1 MDCEPHLPRG
11 PRVSALLPE
20 QSSLPAIILGGK
32 RKISSAQC
40 QPAGFLG
47 GPDNCVARA
56 TQLRALVPAP
66 CALTCVGRGEEDP
79 GQVLRLQTPIHSSL
93 RLACCGLAVESSRI
107 LQHLWRQYDIK
118 LAVKPVLLRLWPG
131 ESHWQFGPPFP
142 RSPELTAVPRP
153 GLVQQL
159 LSNSA
164 ARPTYL
170 GLGGEA
176 HHKPCRPGHIPD
188 QIGTCGWDPGTRI
201 YESNNHQRSRRAA
214 ESEDQ
219 RPDGVPA
226 GPTVITHQCQ
236 SWPLFPEA

>member
-1 MDCEPHLPRG
+1 MCGASHSAPGAGSSSLCFDVRGQRRRG
-11 PRVSALLPE
+11 PGTSFTATDANPFK
-20 QSSLPAIILGGK
+20 PA
-32 RKISSAQC
+32 
-40 QPAGFLG
+40 AGL
-47 GPDNCVARA
+47 
-56 TQLRALVPAP
+56 
-66 CALTCVGRGEEDP
+66 
-79 GQVLRLQTPIHSSL
+79 
-93 RLACCGLAVESSRI
+93 CGLAVESSRI

-170 GLGGEA
+170 GRGGEA

-188 QIGTCGWDPGTRI
+188 QIGTCGWDPGTHI
-201 YESNNHQRSRRAA
+201 YETNNHQESRCAA
-214 ESEDQ
+214 ESEDR

-226 GPTVITHQCQ
+226 GHTVVTHQCQ
-236 SWPLFPEA
+236 S

>member
-1 MDCEPHLPRG
+1 MRGQRRRG
-11 PRVSALLPE
+11 PGTSFTATDANPFK
-20 QSSLPAIILGGK
+20 PA
-32 RKISSAQC
+32 
-40 QPAGFLG
+40 AGL
-47 GPDNCVARA
+47 
-56 TQLRALVPAP
+56 
-66 CALTCVGRGEEDP
+66 
-79 GQVLRLQTPIHSSL
+79 
-93 RLACCGLAVESSRI
+93 CGLAVESSRI

-118 LAVKPVLLRLWPG
+118 LAMKPVLLRLWPG

-170 GLGGEA
+170 GRGGEA

-201 YESNNHQRSRRAA
+201 YETNNHQGSRCAA
-214 ESEDQ
+214 ESEDR

-226 GPTVITHQCQ
+226 GHTVVTHQCQ